1 MIFEQSLFG
10 TIHAINL
17 TEIFDS
23 TRSSFMLRAAIAFF
37 ILGLV
42 SILLGANNVGGLSLD
57 IGKTL
62 LFVFLILAVISFIA
76 SMVTGRKMIN
86 KH

>member
-1 MIFEQSLFG
+1 
-10 TIHAINL
+10 
-17 TEIFDS
+17 
-23 TRSSFMLRAAIAFF
+23 MLRAAIAFF
-37 ILGLV
+37 VLGLV
-42 SILLGANNVGGLSLD
+42 AILLGANGVGGLSLD